1 MMKLND
7 WLRMIES
14 TLKMI
19 ESYSIIDLY
28 KKKKKMFF
36 SQDNWVIQSICEIFY
51 LIFIL
56 YIIYIHH
63 LSVFER

>member
-7 WLRMIES
+7 WLRMTES
-14 TLKMI
+14 ALKMI

-56 YIIYIHH
+56 YIIYIHY
-63 LSVFER
+63 LSVSER

>member
-1 MMKLND
+1 MT
-7 WLRMIES
+7 ES
-14 TLKMI
+14 ALKMI
-19 ESYSIIDLY
+19 ESHSIIDLH

-36 SQDNWVIQSICEIFY
+36 SQDNRVIQSICEIFY

-63 LSVFER
+63 LSIFERQISSAKN